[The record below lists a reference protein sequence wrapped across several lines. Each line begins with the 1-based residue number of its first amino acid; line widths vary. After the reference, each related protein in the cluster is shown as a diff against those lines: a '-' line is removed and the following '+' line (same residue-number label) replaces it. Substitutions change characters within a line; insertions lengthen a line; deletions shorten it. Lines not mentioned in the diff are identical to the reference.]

1 MRGFVRFCIY
11 HPVFTACSVVVWI
24 LLGISSYFTLG
35 VTLNPNVELP
45 FVIVRT
51 TYDGAGPS
59 EVEQL
64 VTKPIED
71 AVADVDNLKSMQS
84 FSRDG
89 VSMVAVELQSGT
101 DQDMGLLNVNN
112 EVKAAIPNLPDGADE
127 PVCMKFDI
135 SSQPFL
141 TIAFASETLPAKT
154 AKKIIE
160 DRIQPIVAR
169 VEGVG
174 QALVSGGRDREIQI
188 LLDPAALSNYGIS
201 YLQVC
206 NVVAANNQTTSTGYV
221 TQKQDEVTLR
231 LIGEFN
237 EVEQLE
243 NILIPAKNG
252 QPVRLSMLGEVVDGE
267 ANPRSAARSNGNL
280 VVMMRVSPRSNADV
294 VKAGANIKRLLA
306 REMRNYPDFTYDY
319 TQDDTSFI
327 ETAVK
332 NVVRDTAIGI
342 ILTALVIY
350 LFLGRLS
357 ATFIV
362 ALSMPVAF
370 AATFVPL
377 QIHGYT
383 LNLMSTLGLALS
395 MGTLVMNAILI
406 IQNIYRYRDMGYK
419 PFEAAEEGTVEISIS
434 VLAGVFTNLGV
445 FTPVALMSSIAG
457 QFLRPYAVTIVYATI
472 FSLWVTMAVTPCL
485 AARVKQ
491 HEGDVGMPLMGR
503 ILTGWWNWL
512 FNGFQEL
519 FHILL
524 HNGAMRFPLTTVL
537 LTLLATWGSFKLGGL
552 IGTQFIPTTDDGSI
566 RMTLTIDNNASLEQT
581 MALLYKVEDY
591 IDSIEDR
598 KWIRNVMASVAGSWR
613 SQSLNQISFNLYLV
627 DDPAR
632 PSTEVLADRIRPWL
646 ATLEGVQYS
655 VSATRQGFSDPI
667 SIEVKGIDLNTLY
680 SVAEEIRARGR
691 FVPGVRDL
699 ETGMEMGKPELQVQP
714 IRWRLAPLGLNISD
728 LAGIVRGYLIGRD
741 SGKFRQG
748 GYEYDIKTRLAREK
762 ASDIFN
768 AHEMPIMTS
777 YGLTPLGEMA
787 NVVWSDAPT
796 EIQRI
801 NRERAV
807 TVTGRTRFITTG
819 EGNARMRE
827 LIDQMEKEGRF
838 PEGVTIH
845 FGGEQEDMGENF
857 IDLLRALVTAIVI
870 TYLVVAAILE
880 SWTYAAIILF
890 TVPMAAI
897 GVVPAM
903 MLTEVSISIFAIIGM
918 IMLVGMVV
926 NNAIVI
932 VDYAEILR
940 ERGKHPYDAI
950 EEACEVRF
958 KSLVMAVVTSVV
970 SLIPLL
976 SRGRGSE
983 MKLPIAVVAIGGL
996 LAGGSLAMLFIPA
1009 AYKVVWRTRLWWAR
1023 IRGRATP
1030 QPAPAEA

>member
-35 VTLNPNVELP
+35 VTLYPNVELP

-71 AVADVDNLKSMQS
+71 AVADVDDLKSMQS

-89 VSMVAVELQSGT
+89 VSMVGVELQSGT
-101 DQDMGLLNVNN
+101 DQDMALLNVNN
-112 EVKAAIPNLPDGADE
+112 EVKGAIPSLPDGADE

-188 LLDPAALSNYGIS
+188 LLDPAALSDYGVS

-206 NVVAANNQTTSTGYV
+206 NVLAANNQTTSTGYV
-221 TQKQDEVTLR
+221 TQRQDEVTLR
-231 LIGEFN
+231 LMGEFN

-243 NILIPAKNG
+243 NILIPARNG

-267 ANPRSAARSNGNL
+267 ADPRSAARSNGDL

-294 VKAGANIKRLLA
+294 VKAGAEIKRLLA
-306 REMRNYPDFTYDY
+306 REMKDYPDFTYDY
-319 TQDDTSFI
+319 TQDDTSFV

-332 NVVRDTAIGI
+332 NVVRDTGIGI
-342 ILTALVIY
+342 ALTALVIY
-350 LFLGRLS
+350 LFLGRIS

-406 IQNIYRYRDMGYK
+406 IQNIYRYRDMGHA

-434 VLAGVFTNLGV
+434 VLAGVLTNLGV

-457 QFLRPYAVTIVYATI
+457 QFLKPYAVTIVYATL

-491 HEGDVGMPLMGR
+491 HAGDAGMPLMGR

-512 FNGFQEL
+512 FDGFREL

-524 HNGAMRFPLTTVL
+524 HDGAMRFPLTTVV
-537 LTLLATWGSFKLGGL
+537 LTILITLGSFKLGGF
-552 IGTQFIPTTDDGSI
+552 IGTQFTPTTDDGSV

-581 MALLYKVEDY
+581 MELLYKVEEH

-598 KWIRNVMASVAGSWR
+598 KWIRNVVSSVASSWQ
-613 SQSLNQISFNLYLV
+613 SQSLNQISFNLYLS

-632 PSTEVLADRIRPWL
+632 PTTEEVADRIRPWL
-646 ATLEGVQYS
+646 ATLEGVEYS
-655 VSATRQGFSDPI
+655 VAATRQGFSDPI
-667 SIEVKGIDLNTLY
+667 SIEVKGLDLDTLY
-680 SVAEEIRARGR
+680 TVAEEIRARGR
-691 FVPGVRDL
+691 LVPGVRDL
-699 ETGMEMGKPELQVQP
+699 QLSMEMGKPELQVQP

-728 LAGIVRGYLIGRD
+728 LASIVRGYLIGRD
-741 SGKFRQG
+741 SGEFRQG
-748 GYEYDIKTRLAREK
+748 GYEYDIKTRLSREK

-768 AHEMPIMTS
+768 AHEMPIMTN
-777 YGLTPLGEMA
+777 YGLVPLDEMA
-787 NVVWSDAPT
+787 DVVWSDAPT
-796 EIQRI
+796 EIRRI
-801 NRERAV
+801 DRERV
-807 TVTGRTRFITTG
+807 VVVSGRTRFITAG
-819 EGNARMRE
+819 EGNAKMRA
-827 LIDQMEKEGRF
+827 LIDEMEKEGRF
-838 PEGVTIH
+838 PPGVSVH
-845 FGGEQEDMGENF
+845 FGGEEEDMGEEF
-857 IDLLRALVTAIVI
+857 AALLRTLVTAIVV

-903 MLTEVSISIFAIIGM
+903 LLTEVNISIFAIIGM

-932 VDYAEILR
+932 MDYAEILR
-940 ERGKHPYDAI
+940 RSGKHPYDAI

-1023 IRGRATP
+1023 VRGHAP
-1030 QPAPAEA
+1030 QPATTA